1 MHTYKLLHFGATTR
15 QRVEGSHASIK
26 RLLEGKMN
34 TEEVLDRV
42 DKMFR
47 RKVCFLASTAPP
59 NRFLQP

>member
-1 MHTYKLLHFGATTR
+1 MHTYKSLHFGATTT
-15 QRVEGSHASIK
+15 QRFEGNHASIK

-47 RKVCFLASTAPP
+47 RKVCFLVSTYLSFY
-59 NRFLQP
+59 NH